1 MSQRSLSKTLVRI
14 LPVLAVAPL
23 LALAGCDGAAKTVA
37 DTPARPVLAS
47 TIHYENLR
55 PDRSFVGVIRP
66 RIETD
71 LGFRVGG
78 KVAQRFVE
86 VGQWI
91 EPGQKIAALDETDLR
106 LQAEQAQAEERA
118 ATGALAQAGAAETR
132 AKALHAKG
140 WATDALTDQAKAAA
154 DEARARLLRA
164 QRSVE
169 LTQNALNY
177 AILRAETRGIVT
189 VTLIEPGQVVASGQ
203 TAIKAA
209 QAGEKEVVVSLPESF
224 VDKARH
230 DVARVSLWSAPD
242 KTYAATLRELS
253 PAADPA
259 TRTFLAKFTLAGVAD
274 NALLGMT
281 ATLTLSDAA
290 NERVAR
296 APLSALFSQG
306 SGPSVFVVE
315 GASGALKL
323 QPIVVKAYEADD
335 VLISGGVEEG
345 AEIVTLG
352 VQKLDP
358 ASKVRVVSSLS
369 F

>member
-1 MSQRSLSKTLVRI
+1 MSQRSPFKTLALI
-14 LPVLAVAPL
+14 LPVLAVPM
-23 LALAGCDGAAKTVA
+23 LALAGCDGAAKTAA
-37 DTPARPVLAS
+37 DTPPRPVLAA
-47 TIHYENLR
+47 TIHYENLK

-66 RIETD
+66 RIEAE

-91 EPGQKIAALDETDLR
+91 EPGEKIAALDETDLR
-106 LQAEQAQAEERA
+106 LQADQAEAEKRA
-118 ATGALAQAGAAETR
+118 ATGALSQAAAAEIR

-164 QRSVE
+164 ERAVE
-169 LTQNALNY
+169 LTHNALTY
-177 AILRAETRGIVT
+177 AILRAETRGVVT
-189 VTLIEPGQVVASGQ
+189 AALIDPGQVVASGQ

-224 VDKARH
+224 VEKARH
-230 DVARVSLWSAPD
+230 DMARVSLWSAPD

-259 TRTFLAKFTLAGVAD
+259 TRTFLAKFTLPEAGD
-274 NALLGMT
+274 SALLGMT

-306 SGPSVFVVE
+306 AGPAVFVVE
-315 GASGALKL
+315 GPDGALKL
-323 QPIVVKAYEADD
+323 RPVTVKAYEADD

-345 AEIVTLG
+345 AQIVTLG
-352 VQKLDP
+352 VQKLDV